1 MVDLM
6 DHFSWVCDVRLVI
19 HHLSDWRRIEDFWRD
34 CCDVIWDQRFF
45 DCFSNPAIYLEG
57 YYKPSHWVQNMS
69 PLQATMSLVRSDG
82 RRSPGCLN
90 LVLLR
95 DLFIYFSTKRSPV
108 STQRQCGVMVE
119 VHFQKKKV
127 KSSVN
132 RLKQRKIF
140 LCWFTF

>member
-1 MVDLM
+1 
-6 DHFSWVCDVRLVI
+6 
-19 HHLSDWRRIEDFWRD
+19 
-34 CCDVIWDQRFF
+34 
-45 DCFSNPAIYLEG
+45 
-57 YYKPSHWVQNMS
+57 MS

-119 VHFQKKKV
+119 VHFQPKKSEKLRESLKTKKNISLLIHILGAPALFWKV
-127 KSSVN
+127 V
-132 RLKQRKIF
+132 RL
-140 LCWFTF
+140 LDE